1 MSTLT
6 LTDAKIWVNTY
17 DLSGDMNAVALEEG
31 VEARDATTF
40 GAGTRTRKGG
50 IRGVRLTAAGFFNAA
65 GSGRSDDVLPTLVGN
80 VPPNLNVVS
89 IGPAGATEGNPAF
102 ILPASLLRYTFG
114 DEVDAMLPFSLE
126 ASAVRSQTANPT
138 RPVLGRGT
146 ILLASQKT
154 TTGSGTAF
162 NLGAVAAGQKLYVA
176 VHVLAQSGGTPT
188 LRVQSDSAN
197 NFPSPADQVTLVGPS
212 ADFRAVAG
220 PITDPWWRADWT
232 FTGTTFTAI
241 VIAAIR

>member
-6 LTDAKIWVNTY
+6 LTDAKIWVNAS

-50 IRGVRLTAAGFFNAA
+50 IRGVRMTASGFFNAA

-80 VPPNLNVVS
+80 TPPNVNVIS
-89 IGPAGATEGNPAF
+89 IGPAGSAEGGPAF
-102 ILPASLLRYTFG
+102 CFPASLLRYAFG
-114 DEVDAMLPFSLE
+114 DEVDAMLPFNLE
-126 ASAVRSQTANPT
+126 ASTARTQAGSPS
-138 RPVLGRGT
+138 RPSLARGT
-146 ILLASQKT
+146 ILLSSQKT
-154 TTGSGTAF
+154 ATGSGTAY

-176 VHVLAQSGGTPT
+176 VHVLAQSGGLPT
-188 LRVQSDSAN
+188 LRVQSDSAS
-197 NFPSPADQVTLVGPS
+197 NFPSPTDQLTLVGPS

-220 PITDPWWRADWT
+220 AITDTWWRADWT
-232 FTGTTFTAI
+232 FTGTNFTAI